1 MIIIKKLQVTRL
13 VQLFLVLLLFAGC
26 SKQMGPNPRIEEDET
41 FKAPQGNI
49 VNAPLNF
56 SFLVQN
62 PINQPP
68 GLVLKNKTIEAK
80 VLKDIEDMRA
90 KFDSYTNP
98 VNLPP
103 YPALLEVDMSKL
115 KLVEHYYHA
124 SSSFAFNFNNIYSLY
139 FWGKY
144 TFDNNGKMEIVY
156 IADALN
162 FDLTT
167 GNQLTVSDL
176 LVNGA
181 DVQKT
186 FNDLLVEQISD
197 NNDAELNFW
206 PFESEEWAEDEPF
219 SFQMTDTFSGIR
231 GNQLFYIGL
240 DGINFIFDDRNTE
253 FKTGNNPLVF
263 HVPFHKIS
271 EELAISE
278 RFKTETSI
286 YEQPIWDGRLL
297 ILNNF
302 FETSESTETILQNY
316 KDIDIFLV
324 TETFEIP
331 DSYKEVL
338 PETSDDELL
347 MLIEKVKTM
356 IDSYSEPSQLT
367 KATIT
372 KSVHAFGNYIS
383 VEWGLELITSYQGTD
398 YIYDNVYH
406 VYNKQGKQ
414 VTLGSLFEAGFPYEE
429 LLIDRMKNFENF
441 EKYSQQELLE
451 SLQFSLSASMIRLH
465 TSLLKNKDVPGAYF
479 GSSWYYYDIGIENL
493 ALSE

>member
-1 MIIIKKLQVTRL
+1 MTKIIKLCL
-13 VQLFLVLLLFAGC
+13 VMILLSGC
-26 SKQMGPNPRIEEDET
+26 SKQLGPNSRQAEDET
-41 FKAPQGNI
+41 FKSPQGNI
-49 VNAPLNF
+49 VNAPLDF
-56 SFLVQN
+56 SFLKQN
-62 PINQPP
+62 PINRPP
-68 GLVLKNKTIEAK
+68 GLVLKNKTVEAK
-80 VLKDIEDMRA
+80 VLKEIEDMRA

-103 YPALLEVDMSKL
+103 YPALLETDMSKL
-115 KLVEHYYHA
+115 NLVDHYYHA
-124 SSSFAFNFNNIYSLY
+124 SSSFAFNFNNVYSLY

-144 TFDNNGKMEIVY
+144 TFDNNGEIENVY
-156 IADALN
+156 VADALN

-186 FNDLLVEQISD
+186 FNDLLIEKFSDIS
-197 NNDAELNFW
+197 DAELNFW
-206 PFESEEWAEDEPF
+206 PFESEEWSEEEPF
-219 SFQMTDTFSGIR
+219 SFQLSDTFSGIK

-240 DGINFIFDDRNTE
+240 DGINFIFDDRNPE
-253 FKTGNNPLVF
+253 FKTGNNPLVL
-263 HVPFHKIS
+263 HIPFHKIS

-297 ILNNF
+297 ILSNF
-302 FETSESTETILQNY
+302 FETSESSETLVQNY
-316 KDIDIFLV
+316 KNTDIFLV
-324 TETFEIP
+324 LESFEIP

-338 PETSDDELL
+338 PETTDDELL

-356 IDSYSEPSQLT
+356 IDSYSEPSQLSR
-367 KATIT
+367 ATIT

-383 VEWGLELITSYQGTD
+383 VNWGLELITSIQGSEF
-398 YIYDNVYH
+398 IYDNVYH
-406 VYNKQGKQ
+406 VYNKQGEP
-414 VTLGSLFEAGFPYEE
+414 VTLGSLFTEGFPYED
-429 LLIDRMKNFENF
+429 LLIDRMKNFEDF
-441 EKYSQQELLE
+441 EKYSRQELLE

-479 GSSWYYYDIGIENL
+479 GGSWYYYDIGIENL
-493 ALSE
+493 TLSE

>member
-1 MIIIKKLQVTRL
+1 MTKLMKL
-13 VQLFLVLLLFAGC
+13 CLVLILFTGC
-26 SKQMGPNPRIEEDET
+26 SKQMGPNPRLEEDET

-49 VNAPLNF
+49 VNAPLDF

-62 PINQPP
+62 PINRPP
-68 GLVLKNKTIEAK
+68 GLVLKDKTIEAR
-80 VLKDIEDMRA
+80 VLKEIEDMRA

-103 YPALLEVDMSKL
+103 YPALLEADMSKL
-115 KLVEHYYHA
+115 KLVDHSYHA

-144 TFDNNGKMEIVY
+144 TFDNNGKIENVY

-186 FNDLLVEQISD
+186 FNDLLIEKFSDIS
-197 NNDAELNFW
+197 DAELNFW
-206 PFESEEWAEDEPF
+206 PFESEEWSEEEPF
-219 SFQMTDTFSGIR
+219 SFQMTDTFSGIK
-231 GNQLFYIGL
+231 GNQIFYIGL
-240 DGINFIFDDRNTE
+240 DGINFIFDDRNPE

-263 HVPFHKIS
+263 HIPFHKIT
-271 EELAISE
+271 EKLAISE

-297 ILNNF
+297 ILSNF
-302 FETSESTETILQNY
+302 FETSESAEAFLQDY

-324 TETFEIP
+324 TESFEIP
-331 DSYKEVL
+331 DSYKAVL
-338 PETSDDELL
+338 PETTDDELL
-347 MLIEKVKTM
+347 MLIEKVKMM
-356 IDSYSEPSQLT
+356 IDLYSDPSQLT

-372 KSVHAFGNYIS
+372 KSVQAFGNYIS
-383 VEWGLELITSYQGTD
+383 VGWGLELITSIQGTD
-398 YIYDNVYH
+398 YIYDNVYR
-406 VYNKQGKQ
+406 VYNKQGEP
-414 VTLGSLFEAGFPYEE
+414 VTLGSLFRAGFPYEE
-429 LLIDRMKNFENF
+429 LLIDRMRNFENF

-479 GSSWYYYDIGIENL
+479 GGSWYYYDIGIENL

>member
-1 MIIIKKLQVTRL
+1 MAKLIKLC
-13 VQLFLVLLLFAGC
+13 LVLILFAGC
-26 SKQMGPNPRIEEDET
+26 SKQMGPNPRLEEDET

-49 VNAPLNF
+49 VNAPFDF
-56 SFLVQN
+56 SFIVQN

-68 GLVLKNKTIEAK
+68 GLLLKNKTIEAR

-115 KLVEHYYHA
+115 KLVDHYYHA

-144 TFDNNGKMEIVY
+144 TFDNNGEMETVY

-167 GNQLTVSDL
+167 GNQLTVRDL

-186 FNDLLVEQISD
+186 FNDLLVEQLSD
-197 NNDAELNFW
+197 TNDAELNFW
-206 PFESEEWAEDEPF
+206 PYESEEWSEDKPF
-219 SFQMTDTFSGIR
+219 SFQMTDSFSGIK

-240 DGINFIFDDRNTE
+240 DGINFIFDDRHPE

-263 HVPFHKIS
+263 HIPFYKIS
-271 EELAISE
+271 DELAISE

-302 FETSESTETILQNY
+302 FESSESTETFLQNY
-316 KDIDIFLV
+316 KEIDIFLV
-324 TETFEIP
+324 SETIEIP

-338 PETSDDELL
+338 PETTDDELL

-383 VEWGLELITSYQGTD
+383 VEWGLELITMIQGKD
-398 YIYDNVYH
+398 YIYDKVYH
-406 VYNKQGKQ
+406 VYNKQGKP
-414 VTLGSLFEAGFPYEE
+414 VTLGSLFVAGFPYEE
-429 LLIDRMKNFENF
+429 MLIDRMKNFENF
-441 EKYSQQELLE
+441 EKYSPQELLE

-465 TSLLKNKDVPGAYF
+465 TSLLENKDVPGSYF
-479 GSSWYYYDIGIENL
+479 GGSWYYYDIGIENL